1 MGAQTVQKLAYLFLE
16 EDEQGQYTH
25 AYQFV
30 HDGSQQTHLEYMGH
44 EEPQHHKH
52 HDADEHIE
60 RPAFLHQPVDVV
72 EQQRHQQDVDYV
84 FYAKIKKHVI

>member
-30 HDGSQQTHLEYMGH
+30 HDGSQQAHLEYMGH
-44 EEPQHHKH
+44 EEP
-52 HDADEHIE
+52 
-60 RPAFLHQPVDVV
+60 
-72 EQQRHQQDVDYV
+72 
-84 FYAKIKKHVI
+84 